1 MAASVMPPKCAGPG
15 PPNRALEA
23 LKEGLWC
30 SIDISARGGSE
41 FPIASDVGEDAFAQ
55 TDIDVGFHDRL
66 VPFGIIETWEIDRK
80 PEAVAGNS
88 A

>member
-1 MAASVMPPKCAGPG
+1 MILVDFEKGM
-15 PPNRALEA
+15 
-23 LKEGLWC
+23 KEGLWC